1 MRDANEVIQSMS
13 KWRKMADTKL
23 LLVQIA
29 TIIRSKFFSKTEID
43 DKLDEIGTLI
53 TKRINSIKTSGNKN
67 IVQDDFAVLQL
78 PKSEMARA
86 PEYLMPARYREI
98 LSCMFS

>member
-13 KWRKMADTKL
+13 KWHKMADTKL

-29 TIIRSKFFSKTEID
+29 TIIRNKFSSKTEID

-86 PEYLMPARYREI
+86 PEDLMPARYREI